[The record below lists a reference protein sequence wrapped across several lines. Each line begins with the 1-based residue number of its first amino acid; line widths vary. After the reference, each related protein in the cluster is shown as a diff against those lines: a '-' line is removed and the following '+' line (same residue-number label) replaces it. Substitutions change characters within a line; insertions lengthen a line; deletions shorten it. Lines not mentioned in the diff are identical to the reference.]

1 MEPDLAYVAALI
13 AEPHR
18 ACMLQVL
25 LSGTPQ
31 SGTAL
36 ADSAGIS
43 RALASAHLK
52 KLVAGG
58 LVTAERDGR
67 RQLYALAG
75 EPVADAIE
83 ALLLLAPQRSVRS
96 LREYSSARN
105 MRWARMC
112 YDHIAGT
119 VGVAITDGLV
129 ATGAVS
135 AAGGGLALGPAAAD
149 VLGPLGIDV
158 PALVRERRTVVRP
171 CADLTEGRD
180 HVAGSLAAA
189 MTGALTALGWTRL
202 RAGTRI
208 VTVTTAGH
216 SGLRDWLGIDL
227 TALRAAA

>member
-1 MEPDLAYVAALI
+1 MEPDLASVAALI
-13 AEPHR
+13 AEPNR

-31 SGTAL
+31 SGSAL

-67 RQLYALAG
+67 RQLYSLAG
-75 EPVADAIE
+75 ERVADAIE
-83 ALLLLAPQRSVRS
+83 ALMQLAPSRPVRS
-96 LREYSSARN
+96 LRDYSSARS

-112 YDHIAGT
+112 YDHLAGT
-119 VGVAITDGLV
+119 VGLAVTDGLV
-129 ATGAVS
+129 ANGAVTA
-135 AAGGGLALGPAAAD
+135 AAGGFALGPAAAD

-158 PALVRERRTVVRP
+158 AALVRERRTVVRP
-171 CADLTEGRD
+171 CPDLTEGRD

-189 MTGALTALGWTRL
+189 VTGTLTALGWTRL
-202 RAGTRI
+202 RAGSRI
-208 VTVTTAGH
+208 VTVTAAGH
-216 SGLRDWLGIDL
+216 SGLRDWLGVDL
-227 TALRAAA
+227 TELRAAA